1 MFGTAIGGVVM
12 FTLIIMGLVAVIL
25 VARSKLVSTGDV
37 TININDNPDNDVVT
51 PAGGKLLQTL
61 ASEGIFLSSA
71 CGGGGTCGQ
80 CKCKVIDGGG
90 SILPTEEGHFTQG
103 EIRDHMR
110 LACQVAVK
118 QDMKIEIDPEFF
130 DVKKWEC
137 TVESNDNVAT
147 FIKELVLKIP
157 EGESVD
163 FRAGGYVQLE
173 APPYEAHYKDFDIA
187 EEYRGDWEHFGLFK
201 YVSKVDEPTI
211 RAYSMA
217 NYPEEKGIIKFN
229 IRIASPPPRGPEGIP
244 PGKMS
249 SYVFSLKPGDK
260 VTVSGP
266 YGEFF
271 AKDTDAEMV
280 FIGGGAG
287 MAPMRSHIFDQLKR
301 LKSKRKISFW
311 YGARSVRE
319 MFYVEDYDGLAEE
332 FDNFKWY
339 VALSDPQ
346 EEDNWVLKKDIHDE
360 EGDGF
365 TGFIHNVLFEQ
376 YLKDHPAPEDCE
388 FYMCGPPIMNSSVI
402 AMLKSLGVEDENILL
417 DDFGG

>member
-1 MFGTAIGGVVM
+1 MDFNIVMGGVAM
-12 FTLIIMGLVAVIL
+12 FTVIIMGLVVVIL
-25 VARSKLVSTGDV
+25 AARSKLVSTGKV
-37 TININDNPDNDVVT
+37 NININDNPDNTISVE
-51 PAGGKLLQTL
+51 AGGKLLQTL
-61 ASEGIFLSSA
+61 AGEGIFLSSA
-71 CGGGGTCGQ
+71 CGGGGSCGQ
-80 CKCKVIDGGG
+80 CRCKVIDGGG
-90 SILPTEEGHFTQG
+90 DILPTEEGHFTQG

-137 TVESNDNVAT
+137 TVVSNDNVAT
-147 FIKELVLKIP
+147 FIKELTLKIP
-157 EGESVD
+157 EGEVVP

-173 APPYEAHYKDFDIA
+173 APPHEVHYKDFDIA
-187 EEYRGDWEHFGLFK
+187 PEYHEDWDKFNLWR
-201 YVSKVDEPTI
+201 YVSKVDEPVI

-260 VTVSGP
+260 IAVSGP

-271 AKDTDAEMV
+271 AKDTKNEMV

-301 LKSKRKISFW
+301 LKSDRKISFW
-311 YGARSVRE
+311 YGARSKRE
-319 MFYVEDYDGLAEE
+319 MFYVEDYDGLAKE
-332 FDNFKWY
+332 FDNFEWH

-346 EEDNWVLKKDIHDE
+346 PEDNWT
-360 EGDGF
+360 GY
-365 TGFIHNVLFEQ
+365 TGFIHNVLYEE

-388 FYMCGPPIMNSSVI
+388 FYMCGPPVMNDAVI
-402 AMLKSLGVEDENILL
+402 KMLKSLGVEDENIML
-417 DDFGG
+417 DNFGG